1 MAVVL
6 TTSGGVFHWNIKELV
21 PRKRFSA
28 SNDVGILSS
37 AMNPD
42 GISSLTRLTVGDE
55 VAVSDDGG
63 ITIFSLVDD
72 SQRKI
77 KGVKVSSK
85 EMLI

>member
-6 TTSGGVFHWNIKELV
+6 TTSGGVFHWNLKELV
-21 PRKRFSA
+21 PRKRFTA
-28 SNDVGILSS
+28 SNDDGILSS

-42 GISSLTRLTVGDE
+42 GISLLTRLTAGDE

-63 ITIFSLVDD
+63 IAIFSLADD
-72 SQRKI
+72 TQRKL
-77 KGVKVSSK
+77 KGVTVSSE